1 MSNDVASLIVK
12 VDSKGVV
19 TADKRLKGLEKQSG
33 RAEKATTKLTK
44 SFGGMRS
51 AIAAVGIGLL
61 ARKIVNATKAQEQS
75 IAQLNA
81 AIASTGMA
89 AGLTSI
95 ELQAM
100 AAEMQNVS
108 TFGDETIMTMQ
119 AVMLTFTKIGKETFP
134 RATQAT
140 IDLATRMGTDLK
152 SAALQVGK
160 ALNDPIRGLDGL
172 GRAGIQFTDQQK
184 DLIKSLAATGEMAK
198 AQSLILKELETQ
210 FGGSAKA
217 ARETFGGA
225 IEGLGNAFGDLMEAD
240 GNGLVDATEQ
250 IESLTK
256 MLGSSET
263 KAAFNT
269 MTTALITLVGFAA
282 DGVVAFTNLGV
293 AIGEFA
299 GDLVTTDVNE
309 EIVVLEQ
316 TVSRLKKSVSEV
328 GSFEGWLWNGE
339 DRDKLEADL
348 AAAEARLIVLKGLS
362 EDIAAQEA
370 VSVTPSAAV
379 AAAVVTPVE
388 VAGIDPLDA
397 LLDQAIADEEELTMM
412 SAQADAKLALQQ
424 DYWDRLFDMETGSQE
439 ASLKFADAIR
449 SNDLKGALK
458 VGSLALSNAAKQGR
472 AMFSVQKA
480 LALANAAVTLPSA
493 VIKSFENGG
502 GYPWGLVPAAL
513 MAAQGAAQI
522 ASISGASFGGGGGS
536 APSVGGGGGT
546 SPPLPT
552 GATATPE
559 GLEVEA
565 PPSRELVVT
574 FPDDS
579 IHSDAMRQ
587 FLTGLNE
594 VAEDMGGF
602 DKVVFG

>member
-44 SFGGMRS
+44 SFVGMRS